1 MSGSVLFGKESDRKV
16 MGTEEAHAVVIQ
28 DMLETKEL
36 KAKTMSDL
44 NDEEIGIL
52 ALMQTIGN
60 ALKIE
65 ELQEFVLN
73 FAQFRV
79 SRGRMGRR
87 EMKDIISYSGSGN
100 EDMRRRRSVGD
111 LFAGIKAR

>member
-1 MSGSVLFGKESDRKV
+1 MAGSVLFGKESDRKV

-28 DMLETKEL
+28 DLLETADL
-36 KAKTMSDL
+36 KAKTMTDL

-52 ALMQTIGN
+52 ALMQTIGES
-60 ALKIE
+60 LKIK
-65 ELQEFVLN
+65 ELTDFVTH

-79 SRGRMGRR
+79 SRNRMGRR
-87 EMKDIISYSGSGN
+87 EMKDIISYSGSQN
-100 EDMRRRRSVGD
+100 DDMRRRRSVGE